1 MDDFNR
7 ILPKG
12 YKWNSKRWTQRLI
25 LLWWFKFTGLGLT
38 TVNIIPSLFGFVQ
51 RMERKELIHK
61 RHFLKLSFN
70 MARRKYRGEISLNFM
85 LKAER
90 RYVFS
95 FEEQRNNSTTQS
107 KNFKDNSYNLIS
119 SNVFSTKLTDY
130 GISNNSLLP

>member
-1 MDDFNR
+1 
-7 ILPKG
+7 
-12 YKWNSKRWTQRLI
+12 
-25 LLWWFKFTGLGLT
+25 
-38 TVNIIPSLFGFVQ
+38 
-51 RMERKELIHK
+51 
-61 RHFLKLSFN
+61 